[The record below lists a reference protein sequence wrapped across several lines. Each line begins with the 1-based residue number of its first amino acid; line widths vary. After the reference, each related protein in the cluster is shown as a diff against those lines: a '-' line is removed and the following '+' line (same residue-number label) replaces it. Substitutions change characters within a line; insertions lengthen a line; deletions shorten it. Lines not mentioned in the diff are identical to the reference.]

1 MADGEQNALVVQ
13 GPRSLAEVGAGPRS
27 IPMQVTKLDAKGMT
41 PLKFAGVVALSFS
54 ISVALILMAVHA
66 SESVLNV
73 VVPAVLIGGVI
84 AVAAL
89 VVFAWSRLR
98 RRFTVGQ
105 LAGSMLALL
114 FGVPFVGS
122 LINQASPN
130 DEAYYRNKM
139 CHGDNADDYAFA
151 EAKIVVKEHLRAPST
166 ATFPSWLGDGGKVR
180 REGECTFVVSG
191 WVDAQNGFG
200 AMIRSDWEEK
210 VIYDHRESDGY
221 DWKVGTPLIE
231 AR

>member
-1 MADGEQNALVVQ
+1 MNAQEL
-13 GPRSLAEVGAGPRS
+13 RAIS
-27 IPMQVTKLDAKGMT
+27 MQVTKSDAKGMT
-41 PLKFAGVVALSFS
+41 PLKFAGIVALSFS

-98 RRFTVGQ
+98 RRFTAGQ
-105 LAGSMLALL
+105 LFGCVFALL
-114 FGVPFVGS
+114 FGVPFVGG
-122 LINQASPN
+122 LINQSLPH
-130 DEAYYRNKM
+130 DEAYYRNEM
-139 CHGDNADDYAFA
+139 CHGEQAEGMAFLEA
-151 EAKIVVKEHLRAPST
+151 EDVVKQHLRAPST
-166 ATFPSWLGDGGKVR
+166 ATFSSWLGDGSKVR
-180 REGECTFVVSG
+180 REGECTFIVSG

-231 AR
+231 PR